1 MVPQLPP
8 CPIQLSHYCIQRG
21 MILIAVPPINLLL
34 CLYGPSTFLDSLEHS
49 EWASFMPNVT
59 KIQHLGLRAL
69 TAVKAYYYIAKIQLH
84 KHKNLAA
91 AVELNLKILA
101 PLLQG
106 TSIDRCALFMR
117 AKEFFFF
124 NSYLIKILPLSLSLF
139 LNSDHLSS
147 LSSLIISSLSLSQ
160 LSHCCQP
167 TPTLLT
173 HAIGSRCR
181 PTPPTHLALY
191 WFFFFFFAVGCG
203 MVVVVW
209 VDWRQWVAGFN
220 VSVGLNI
227 TGPSRPKP

>member
-91 AVELNLKILA
+91 AVELNLKLLA

-117 AKEFFFF
+117 TKEIFFF
-124 NSYLIKILPLSLSLF
+124 NPYLIKILPL
-139 LNSDHLSS
+139 
-147 LSSLIISSLSLSQ
+147 SLSLSQ

-167 TPTLLT
+167 TPTLST

-191 WFFFFFFAVGCG
+191 WVFFFFLLWA
-203 MVVVVW
+203 VVW
-209 VDWRQWVAGFN
+209 WWLCGQI
-220 VSVGLNI
+220 SVGGWLGS
-227 TGPSRPKP
+227 TSLLASTSLAQVDPSPKPLIYASAGLNVTDPS